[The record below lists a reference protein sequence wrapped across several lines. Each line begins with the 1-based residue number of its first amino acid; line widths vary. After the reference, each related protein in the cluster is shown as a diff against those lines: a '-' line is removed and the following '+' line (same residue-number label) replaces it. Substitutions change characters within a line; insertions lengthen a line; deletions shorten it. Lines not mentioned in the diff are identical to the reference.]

1 MVQGRL
7 MTIQPEL
14 EMSSEKMLVQG
25 HLGNELCSNPF
36 FRKSR
41 KRKIYPHRT
50 TWFSH
55 VSARSQ
61 KPAAVG

>member
-25 HLGNELCSNPF
+25 HLGNELRSDLLQ
-36 FRKSR
+36 SV
-41 KRKIYPHRT
+41 
-50 TWFSH
+50 FS
-55 VSARSQ
+55 
-61 KPAAVG
+61 